1 MKSIRYN
8 NQQSSDQLFCIIVL
22 GGIIMANR
30 KKAKQAIPQWR
41 FGCSSLK
48 MNLERVEKFAR
59 PMRQL
64 GACFKP
70 ETKTPTDS

>member
-1 MKSIRYN
+1 
-8 NQQSSDQLFCIIVL
+8 
-22 GGIIMANR
+22 MANR
-30 KKAKQAIPQWR
+30 KKQKAKQAIPQWR